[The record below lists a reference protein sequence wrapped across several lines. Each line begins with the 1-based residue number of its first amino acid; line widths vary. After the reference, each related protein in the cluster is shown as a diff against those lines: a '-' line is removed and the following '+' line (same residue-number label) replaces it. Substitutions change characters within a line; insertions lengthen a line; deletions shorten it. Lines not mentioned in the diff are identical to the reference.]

1 MKPYLVKLF
10 LCCLL
15 FVSLFSCM
23 KVELIETYSSPAV
36 SRKIQF
42 SLYTSQNFSIYNDS
56 ISFLLRIRNA
66 NGQVLWDSTL
76 PKMRIKDIPKFENR
90 IVVEKAVPDADSSVL
105 KVGFVYTID
114 NVGISW
120 HQDTCHKSTAVKV
133 MSFDFR

>member
-1 MKPYLVKLF
+1 
-10 LCCLL
+10 
-15 FVSLFSCM
+15 M
-23 KVELIETYSSPAV
+23 KVELIEPYSGPAV

-90 IVVEKAVPDADSSVL
+90 IIVEKAVPDADSSVL

-120 HQDTCHKSTAVKV
+120 YQDTCHKSTAVKV

>member
-1 MKPYLVKLF
+1 MKYQASQVIILWAMAIVI
-10 LCCLL
+10 
-15 FVSLFSCM
+15 SSCRKIAM
-23 KVELIETYSSPAV
+23 TEAFTRPAV
-36 SRKIQF
+36 SRTIQF

-90 IVVEKAVPDADSSVL
+90 ILVEKAVPDADSSVL
-105 KVGFVYTID
+105 KVGFVYTVD

-120 HQDTCHKSTAVKV
+120 YQDTCHKSTAVKV

>member
-1 MKPYLVKLF
+1 MKYQPRQLIILWIMALVI
-10 LCCLL
+10 
-15 FVSLFSCM
+15 SSCKKTAM
-23 KVELIETYSSPAV
+23 TEALTGPAV
-36 SRKIQF
+36 SRTIQF

-66 NGQVLWDSTL
+66 KGQVLWDSTL

-90 IVVEKAVPDADSSVL
+90 ILVEKAVPDADSSVL
-105 KVGFVYTID
+105 KVGFVYTVD

-120 HQDTCHKSTAVKV
+120 YQDTCHKSTAFKV